1 MHFELY
7 LRNKKNDENEI
18 IRFLNSSAKSFYNG
32 SNTYGDNSFEI
43 VLKSAFLSGIT
54 DLERTIRGTFDC
66 DLNFANVD
74 IAMLN
79 KMFPCAAA
87 MFNVSNSYGLSR
99 LSRFLT
105 LFRNI
110 NAHALISKGDNEFF
124 EIDYSF
130 LQNQAVFDDRIKY
143 YENEITLA
151 GIIFLLL
158 NFLRGESIANLCKK
172 NFLFGLI
179 SKGEFA
185 MDDGYQF
192 VTQISHVNLEMP
204 IRQDNA
210 NTVFDAMIG
219 NYRKN
224 AEISEEY
231 FDVKIG
237 LLNYPTYK
245 VSGSLIGNL
254 LKINS
259 GSLTKTYY
267 KKDFLLQII
276 DEKSFIELSNQ
287 LPPFVLVDFLYQMD
301 ISVLDCSAVGVVKEK
316 YKVISKLNR
325 PKFYV
330 DKNLSVL
337 LMPSSISDFR
347 IISSLCR
354 DAIGTILLSVES
366 FIYKTRKIKR
376 DGGYSSIGTALSYLN
391 ICDKVHKMVKYLRNF
406 VAHGYVLDEY
416 MLYKSE
422 KQQFTIEFI
431 IKAFKALLDA
441 CGSIQDI
448 RSNILWN
455 VKEYLINTL
464 VGTKYK
470 KIIEFS
476 RSAILEYPNINMYE
490 FSKKSGFVNNSM
502 LDICDFNS
510 LTESGIKYNQ
520 VIRISMPNLTEKLY
534 LNNVDADIEL
544 LNTFCTRNGYNINSI
559 QDNGL
564 VIEYE
569 LININ

>member
-1 MHFELY
+1 M
-7 LRNKKNDENEI
+7 N
-18 IRFLNSSAKSFYNG
+18 FLKYQ
-32 SNTYGDNSFEI
+32 
-43 VLKSAFLSGIT
+43 V
-54 DLERTIRGTFDC
+54 
-66 DLNFANVD
+66 
-74 IAMLN
+74 
-79 KMFPCAAA
+79 
-87 MFNVSNSYGLSR
+87 
-99 LSRFLT
+99 
-105 LFRNI
+105 
-110 NAHALISKGDNEFF
+110 
-124 EIDYSF
+124 
-130 LQNQAVFDDRIKY
+130 VFDDRIKY
-143 YENEITLA
+143 YEDEITLA
-151 GIIFLLL
+151 GSIFILL
-158 NFLRGESIANLCKK
+158 NFLREESIANLCKK

-179 SKGEFA
+179 SKGRLA

-192 VTQISHVNLEMP
+192 VTQISHVNLEMR

-210 NTVFDAMIG
+210 NTVFDAMLG

-224 AEISEEY
+224 ADISEKN

-301 ISVLDCSAVGVVKEK
+301 ISVLDGAAVGVIKEK
-316 YKVISKLNR
+316 YKFISKLNR

-337 LMPSSISDFR
+337 LMPSNISDFR

-354 DAIGTILLSVES
+354 DAIGTILLSVEN

-376 DGGYSSIGTALSYLN
+376 DSGYSSIDTALSYLD
-391 ICDKVHKMVKYLRNF
+391 ICDSVHKRVKYLRNF

-431 IKAFKALLDA
+431 IKVFKTLLDA

-448 RSNILWN
+448 YSNILWN
-455 VKEYLINTL
+455 VKNYLINTL

-476 RSAILEYPNINMYE
+476 RSAMLEYPNINMYE

-502 LDICDFNS
+502 FDICDFNS

-564 VIEYE
+564 MYGYR
-569 LININ
+569 LITICGIHH

>member
-18 IRFLNSSAKSFYNG
+18 IRFLNSSARSFYSG
-32 SNTYGDNSFEI
+32 SNTYGDKSFDI

-74 IAMLN
+74 IVMLN
-79 KMFPCAAA
+79 KMFPCATA
-87 MFNVSNSYGLSR
+87 MFNVSNFYELSR

-110 NAHALISKGDNEFF
+110 NAHALISKWDNEFF

-130 LQNQAVFDDRIKY
+130 LQNQVVFDDRIKY
-143 YENEITLA
+143 YEDEITLA
-151 GIIFLLL
+151 GSIFILL
-158 NFLRGESIANLCKK
+158 NFLREESIANLCKK

-179 SKGEFA
+179 SKGRLA

-192 VTQISHVNLEMP
+192 VTQISHVNLEMR

-210 NTVFDAMIG
+210 NTVFDAMLG

-224 AEISEEY
+224 ADISEKN

-301 ISVLDCSAVGVVKEK
+301 ISVLDGAAVGVIKEK
-316 YKVISKLNR
+316 YKFISKLNR

-337 LMPSSISDFR
+337 LMPSNISDFR

-354 DAIGTILLSVES
+354 DAIGTILLSVEN

-376 DGGYSSIGTALSYLN
+376 DSGYSSIDTALSYLD
-391 ICDKVHKMVKYLRNF
+391 ICDSVHKRVKYLRTF
-406 VAHGYVLDEY
+406 ESHGYVLDEY

-431 IKAFKALLDA
+431 IKVFKTLLDA

-448 RSNILWN
+448 YSNILWN
-455 VKEYLINTL
+455 VKNYLINTL

-476 RSAILEYPNINMYE
+476 RSAMLEYPNINMYE

-502 LDICDFNS
+502 FDICDFNS

-544 LNTFCTRNGYNINSI
+544 LNTFCARNGYNINSI

-564 VIEYE
+564 MIEYE
-569 LININ
+569 LV

>member
-18 IRFLNSSAKSFYNG
+18 IRFLNSSARSFYSG
-32 SNTYGDNSFEI
+32 SNTYGDKSFDI
-43 VLKSAFLSGIT
+43 VLKSAFFSGIT

-74 IAMLN
+74 IVMLN
-79 KMFPCAAA
+79 KMFPCATA
-87 MFNVSNSYGLSR
+87 MFNVSNFYELSR

-110 NAHALISKGDNEFF
+110 NAHALISKWDNEFF

-130 LQNQAVFDDRIKY
+130 LQNQVVFDDRIKY
-143 YENEITLA
+143 YEDEITLA
-151 GIIFLLL
+151 GSIFILL
-158 NFLRGESIANLCKK
+158 NFLREESIANLCKK

-179 SKGEFA
+179 SKGRLA

-192 VTQISHVNLEMP
+192 VTQISHVNLEMR

-210 NTVFDAMIG
+210 NTVFDAMLG

-224 AEISEEY
+224 ADISEKN

-301 ISVLDCSAVGVVKEK
+301 ISVLDGAAVGVIKEK
-316 YKVISKLNR
+316 YKFISKLNR

-337 LMPSSISDFR
+337 LMPSNISDFR

-354 DAIGTILLSVES
+354 DAIGTILLSVEN

-376 DGGYSSIGTALSYLN
+376 DSGYSSIDTALSYLD
-391 ICDKVHKMVKYLRNF
+391 ICDSVHKRVKYLRNF

-431 IKAFKALLDA
+431 IKVFKTLLDA

-448 RSNILWN
+448 YSNILWN
-455 VKEYLINTL
+455 VKNYLINTL

-476 RSAILEYPNINMYE
+476 RSAMLEYPNINMYE

-502 LDICDFNS
+502 FDICDFNS

-564 VIEYE
+564 MIEYE
-569 LININ
+569 LV

>member
-354 DAIGTILLSVES
+354 DAIGTILLSVEN